1 MNTSTASSS
10 YSKEHIPPFTA
21 QYAQRISKIHEQREI
36 ENRRKEDDIIHAR
49 SAVGSTFRVSGPDHS
64 RVYSGDRTFGLVRPI
79 SVGRQR
85 SESAGRSGSASFRS
99 NSAERLRQS
108 NDTQISYSSVQRT
121 MTSFDRELQV
131 QKDIAA
137 IEKQKLAL
145 LQVKKESYINYLKN
159 KGNTPWIPGGE
170 GAKYDNSLHKSVN
183 KDALS
188 QRQLKQAWCRSPWP
202 TSVPREQ
209 KDQSSSGLNDIT
221 FSSAADGGGETYR
234 SQPYGISSQSP
245 HRARVTASIVSNV
258 GEYYAFSPD
267 RMGNGQAQKP
277 IRAATSPQRL
287 PGRTNLNMS
296 AAGEAVGALRDRA
309 DSDVLSVYSSAAPS
323 VASAHRSRAAANA
336 SIVNASG
343 NSISD
348 NGSAPA
354 GSNSKYVALTVRLI
368 NTAHPSQKSSYGVFI
383 VPRNCSRLE
392 MIAHIE
398 RQFSVHNQVSDI
410 SITYR
415 SGYSHSVTV
424 KSLSMGTIAEVP
436 DVNDYS
442 SITIYLGGSTVFD
455 SLGNIITKS
464 ATGEVISSKLAVLDK
479 PVAEV
484 PAPSLARAASGRDFS
499 YNHAIGSGSPV
510 SDNRKAN
517 ASTNSLF
524 TGAGGGGGG
533 AGVGASGRRLVPGLD
548 VGDTLQYFDGLDM
561 DMDVTFVEDDDN
573 DIDNSTYYSEANSYQ
588 VMLFVTI
595 YYSFLRLSSFVS
607 FFFRS
612 PPFFLLLP
620 LLLPLNSQSRCPCM
634 SHCILCRNITVSLT
648 PRPPCRF
655 SEDRERRKCWLP
667 PKARITL
674 LRKCRWRPLLLLLLA
689 MTIALPPQVEPVPT
703 RSRATFSVTVQ
714 SRKPPPI
721 CAAHHLPTRQTLQ
734 VGTYSYFSSSRHFSF
749 DVNERNLFF

>member
-1 MNTSTASSS
+1 MVPIITYIYVLQYRTLAHDRFGVTNPQRYFPHLKMNTSTASSS

-64 RVYSGDRTFGLVRPI
+64 RAYSGDRTFGLVRPI

-221 FSSAADGGGETYR
+221 FSSAADGGV
-234 SQPYGISSQSP
+234 PYGALSQSP
-245 HRARVTASIVSNV
+245 YRARVTASNVSNV

-287 PGRTNLNMS
+287 PGRTNLNVN
-296 AAGEAVGALRDRA
+296 AAGDAAGASRDRA

-323 VASAHRSRAAANA
+323 VASAHRSRAAANI

-343 NSISD
+343 NANSD

-484 PAPSLARAASGRDFS
+484 PVPSLTRAASGRDFS

-510 SDNRKAN
+510 SENRKAN
-517 ASTNSLF
+517 ASSNSLL
-524 TGAGGGGGG
+524 TGAGRGGGG
-533 AGVGASGRRLVPGLD
+533 AGAGVSMGASGRRLVPGLD

-588 VMLFVTI
+588 VIDVVVHSYI
-595 YYSFLRLSSFVS
+595 QCCV
-607 FFFRS
+607 
-612 PPFFLLLP
+612 LL
-620 LLLPLNSQSRCPCM
+620 NVYT
-634 SHCILCRNITVSLT
+634 TV
-648 PRPPCRF
+648 
-655 SEDRERRKCWLP
+655 
-667 PKARITL
+667 I
-674 LRKCRWRPLLLLLLA
+674 
-689 MTIALPPQVEPVPT
+689 
-703 RSRATFSVTVQ
+703 
-714 SRKPPPI
+714 
-721 CAAHHLPTRQTLQ
+721 
-734 VGTYSYFSSSRHFSF
+734 FSSALRSSSSALCCCPSTASPGAH
-749 DVNERNLFF
+749 V

>member
-1 MNTSTASSS
+1 MSFYTEHLLATVLMRQPTQRYFPHLKMNTSTASSS

-85 SESAGRSGSASFRS
+85 SESAGRSGSASYRS

-234 SQPYGISSQSP
+234 SQPYGAPLQSP
-245 HRARVTASIVSNV
+245 YRARVTASNVSNV

-267 RMGNGQAQKP
+267 RMGYDQAQKP

-287 PGRTNLNMS
+287 PGRTNLNVS
-296 AAGEAVGALRDRA
+296 TAGEAAGASRDRA

-323 VASAHRSRAAANA
+323 VASAHRSRAAANT

-343 NSISD
+343 NANSD

-484 PAPSLARAASGRDFS
+484 PAPSLNRTASGRDFS

-517 ASTNSLF
+517 ASSNSLF
-524 TGAGGGGGG
+524 TGARGGGGG
-533 AGVGASGRRLVPGLD
+533 AGVGVNMGALGRRLVPGLD

-561 DMDVTFVEDDDN
+561 DVTYVEDDDN

-588 VMLFVTI
+588 VML
-595 YYSFLRLSSFVS
+595 LRSKYNIL
-607 FFFRS
+607 
-612 PPFFLLLP
+612 FLLVLIFLHNVFFSAALGSSP
-620 LLLPLNSQSRCPCM
+620 SSLCCCCCP
-634 SHCILCRNITVSLT
+634 STASPGANV
-648 PRPPCRF
+648 
-655 SEDRERRKCWLP
+655 
-667 PKARITL
+667 
-674 LRKCRWRPLLLLLLA
+674 
-689 MTIALPPQVEPVPT
+689 
-703 RSRATFSVTVQ
+703 
-714 SRKPPPI
+714 
-721 CAAHHLPTRQTLQ
+721 
-734 VGTYSYFSSSRHFSF
+734 
-749 DVNERNLFF
+749 

>member
-21 QYAQRISKIHEQREI
+21 QYAQRISKIHEQREV
-36 ENRRKEDDIIHAR
+36 ENRRKEEDVIHAR
-49 SAVGSTFRVSGPDHS
+49 SAVGSTFRVSGPDNS

-85 SESAGRSGSASFRS
+85 SESAGRSGSASRRS
-99 NSAERLRQS
+99 NSSERLRQS

-121 MTSFDRELQV
+121 MTSFDRELQA

-202 TSVPREQ
+202 SSVPREQ

-221 FSSAADGGGETYR
+221 FSSATDGGGGTYQ
-234 SQPYGISSQSP
+234 SQPYGIPSQSP
-245 HRARVTASIVSNV
+245 HRARVAASDGTKV
-258 GEYYAFSPD
+258 GNYYTFSPD
-267 RMGNGQAQKP
+267 RIGGDSGANAANQYQAQIP

-287 PGRTNLNMS
+287 PGRPNLNVS
-296 AAGEAVGALRDRA
+296 VAAGGGAARDRS
-309 DSDVLSVYSSAAPS
+309 DSDLLSVYSSAAPS
-323 VASAHRSRAAANA
+323 VASAHRSRAAVNTSIGNANG
-336 SIVNASG
+336 NA
-343 NSISD
+343 
-348 NGSAPA
+348 NGDKEAAPA

-398 RQFSVHNQVSDI
+398 RQFSVYNQVSDI

-484 PAPSLARAASGRDFS
+484 PAPSLTRATSGRDFS
-499 YNHAIGSGSPV
+499 YNNPIGSLSPV
-510 SDNRKAN
+510 SGNEKGNRN
-517 ASTNSLF
+517 NNSGVSF
-524 TGAGGGGGG
+524 REGGGGGG
-533 AGVGASGRRLVPGLD
+533 VSGRLVPGLD
-548 VGDTLQYFDGLDM
+548 VGDTLQYFDGLDI
-561 DMDVTFVEDDDN
+561 DVTYVEDDN
-573 DIDNSTYYSEANSYQ
+573 DIDNSTYYSEANSFQ
-588 VMLFVTI
+588 V
-595 YYSFLRLSSFVS
+595 
-607 FFFRS
+607 
-612 PPFFLLLP
+612 
-620 LLLPLNSQSRCPCM
+620 
-634 SHCILCRNITVSLT
+634 
-648 PRPPCRF
+648 
-655 SEDRERRKCWLP
+655 
-667 PKARITL
+667 TL
-674 LRKCRWRPLLLLLLA
+674 LFIMYVIIFML
-689 MTIALPPQVEPVPT
+689 
-703 RSRATFSVTVQ
+703 
-714 SRKPPPI
+714 
-721 CAAHHLPTRQTLQ
+721 
-734 VGTYSYFSSSRHFSF
+734 
-749 DVNERNLFF
+749 